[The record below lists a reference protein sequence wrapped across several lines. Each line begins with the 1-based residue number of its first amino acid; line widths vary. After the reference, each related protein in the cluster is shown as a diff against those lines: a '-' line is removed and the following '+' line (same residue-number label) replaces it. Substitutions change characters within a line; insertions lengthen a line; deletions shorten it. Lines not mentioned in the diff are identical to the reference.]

1 MSWPAALDFHA
12 HGARRRVGAGLG
24 DPQAQPGCA
33 EVCQQLGGQAL
44 GKGLHQLEPGGAG
57 EGLHMLVHRGVVEG
71 LAQVVSGSGR
81 ANVPGKR
88 QVQAQALANAALPVV
103 RPDQG
108 VDFQTLDENLVQT
121 SSPLHDKTQVPPLES
136 GLTRPGMDTMFW
148 LLALLAYLLGSLS
161 FAILLSR
168 LSGGPDPRASGS
180 GNPGAT
186 NMLRVAGKK
195 LAVLTLLGDL
205 LKGLL
210 PVLVAYLL
218 GLGVQ
223 QQAWIGLA
231 AVIGHLYPVYFR
243 FQGGKGVATAA
254 GMLLGLYPPAA
265 LLALASWALTF
276 YLTRTSSLASLIA
289 TPLTLPLLAWQQ
301 PAALLPMCVLT
312 GLIVWR
318 HRGNLR
324 DLMAGRE
331 RHF

>member
-1 MSWPAALDFHA
+1 
-12 HGARRRVGAGLG
+12 
-24 DPQAQPGCA
+24 
-33 EVCQQLGGQAL
+33 
-44 GKGLHQLEPGGAG
+44 
-57 EGLHMLVHRGVVEG
+57 
-71 LAQVVSGSGR
+71 
-81 ANVPGKR
+81 
-88 QVQAQALANAALPVV
+88 
-103 RPDQG
+103 
-108 VDFQTLDENLVQT
+108 
-121 SSPLHDKTQVPPLES
+121 
-136 GLTRPGMDTMFW
+136 MDTMLW

-210 PVLVAYLL
+210 PVLIAHLL
-218 GLGVQ
+218 GLGIQ
-223 QQAWIGLA
+223 KQAWIGLA
-231 AVIGHLYPVYFR
+231 AVVGHLYPLYFR
-243 FQGGKGVATAA
+243 FKGGKGVATAA

-265 LLALASWALTF
+265 LLALAAWALTF

>member
-1 MSWPAALDFHA
+1 
-12 HGARRRVGAGLG
+12 
-24 DPQAQPGCA
+24 
-33 EVCQQLGGQAL
+33 
-44 GKGLHQLEPGGAG
+44 
-57 EGLHMLVHRGVVEG
+57 ML
-71 LAQVVSGSGR
+71 
-81 ANVPGKR
+81 
-88 QVQAQALANAALPVV
+88 
-103 RPDQG
+103 
-108 VDFQTLDENLVQT
+108 
-121 SSPLHDKTQVPPLES
+121 
-136 GLTRPGMDTMFW
+136 W
-148 LLALLAYLLGSLS
+148 LLAPLAYLLGSLS

-186 NMLRVAGKK
+186 NMLRVAGRK

-205 LKGLL
+205 AKGLL
-210 PVLVAYLL
+210 PVLLAKLF
-218 GLGVQ
+218 GLPLQ
-223 QQAWIGLA
+223 DQAWVGLA
-231 AVIGHLYPVYFR
+231 AVVGHLYPIYFG
-243 FQGGKGVATAA
+243 FKGGKGVATAA

-301 PAALLPMCVLT
+301 PAALLPMCALT